1 MFNHYVAIDWAMSN
15 MAIARMTS
23 ISAQIKVIEM
33 KSEIK
38 ELKLYLQNLQGSVCL
53 TIEESTASQWLY
65 VELRE
70 SVDKIIIC
78 DPYRNKLLSEGGKTD
93 KIDAAKLV
101 KLLRADLLKEV
112 FHSNDKLIE
121 LRKLVSGYDDLIKS
135 GVRMKCQRAALFRGV
150 NQDHKKEKFLQS
162 PSESFVLEGLDKQ
175 IQNYEE
181 EKKRYVTEFKKLKK
195 IHPQIKLVSDIPG
208 MGDILATKVV
218 ARVVDAKRFPT
229 RNHFFSY
236 CGLIK
241 LDRIS
246 AGKSYGQKTPR
257 YCRTLKGV
265 MKIAVTTSFDGPNSF
280 AKYYEQ
286 LIVEKSMPPH
296 DARNALARK
305 IAATVYGVL
314 KSGNSYKDSIA
325 RKGYVAKVDI

>member
-1 MFNHYVAIDWAMSN
+1 MSN
-15 MAIARMTS
+15 IAIARMTS
-23 ISAQIKVIEM
+23 TSAQIKVIET
-33 KSEIK
+33 KSDIK
-38 ELKLYLQNLQGSVCL
+38 DLKAYLQNLKGSICL

-65 VELRE
+65 VELKE
-70 SVDKIIIC
+70 FVDKMIIC
-78 DPYRNKLLSEGGKTD
+78 DPYRNKLLSEGGKND

-135 GVRMKCQRAALFRGV
+135 GVRMKCQRSALFRGV
-150 NQDHKKEKFLQS
+150 NKDHKKEKSLES
-162 PSESFVLEGLDKQ
+162 SSEAFVLEGLDKQ

-181 EKKRYVTEFKKLKK
+181 EKKRYFAQFRKLKK
-195 IHPQIKLVSDIPG
+195 IHPQIKLISEIPG
-208 MGDILATKVV
+208 MGDILAVKVV

-229 RNHFFSY
+229 RNHFYSY

-257 YCRTLKGV
+257 YCRTLKSV
-265 MKIAVTTSFDGPNSF
+265 MKIAVTNSFDGPNSF
-280 AKYYEQ
+280 AKYYEK
-286 LIVEKSMPPH
+286 LIVEKNMPPH

-314 KSGNSYKDSIA
+314 KSGKSYSDSIA
-325 RKGYVAKVDI
+325 RNGYVDKVDI